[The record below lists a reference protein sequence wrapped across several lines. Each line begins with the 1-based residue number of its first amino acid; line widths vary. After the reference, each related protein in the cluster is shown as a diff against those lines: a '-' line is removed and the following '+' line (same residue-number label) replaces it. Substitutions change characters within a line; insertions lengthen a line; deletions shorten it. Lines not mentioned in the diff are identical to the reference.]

1 VAGTAAAA
9 VWGVLQPIDKLLL
22 PGGYD
27 DIELLGKAV
36 VRDWRWYPA
45 GFAIHIGN
53 GAVFGAVYANVA
65 PSVPLPPWARGPV
78 LALAENFAGWP
89 FGFVLDRLHPARDE
103 LPKLSGNRR
112 ALIQATWRHLVFGL
126 VLGELERRL
135 NAEPEPAPLEAD
147 IAYSSNGHG
156 SLDRAVSVLVEP
168 GS

>member
-1 VAGTAAAA
+1 M
-9 VWGVLQPIDKLLL
+9 VWGVLQPIDKLLI

-36 VRDWRWYPA
+36 VRDRRWYPV
-45 GFAIHIGN
+45 GFAMHVGN
-53 GAVFGAVYANVA
+53 GAVFGAVYANVG
-65 PSVPLPPWARGPV
+65 PSVPLPPWARGPAV
-78 LALAENFAGWP
+78 AIAENFAAWP
-89 FGFVLDRLHPARDE
+89 FGWLADRFHPARDE
-103 LPKLSGNRR
+103 LPKLSGNSR
-112 ALIQATWRHLVFGL
+112 ALAQATWRHLLFGV

-135 NAEPEPAPLEAD
+135 NAEPEPVPPQDD